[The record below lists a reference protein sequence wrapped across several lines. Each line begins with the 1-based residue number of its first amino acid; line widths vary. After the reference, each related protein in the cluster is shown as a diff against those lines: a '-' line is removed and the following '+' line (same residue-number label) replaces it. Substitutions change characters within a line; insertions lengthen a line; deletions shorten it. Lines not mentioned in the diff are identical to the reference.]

1 MQLYFI
7 RHGQSENNALWDATG
22 ASVGRSEDPDLTPL
36 GHQQAQ
42 CVAQFLQSKSADVA
56 SNPRDTQN
64 VTGFGITHLYT
75 SLMLRAVKTAGYVAA
90 ALNMPLVAWPEI
102 HEEGGIYQ
110 ESDGDLPR
118 GLPGKNRTYFE
129 THHANL
135 KLPAWLDDKGWWN
148 RPFETQEHFLPRAH
162 GFLTE
167 LLARHGGTQ
176 DHVAVVSH
184 GAFFVN
190 FMKVL
195 LSMPEKPGPRVWFAM
210 NNCAISRVDFEESFS
225 AVNYLNRAH
234 FLPAE
239 LIT

>member
-7 RHGQSENNALWDATG
+7 RHGQSVNNALWDTTG

-42 CVAQFLQSKSADVA
+42 HVAQFMQSKSADVA
-56 SNPRDTQN
+56 LHARDAQN
-64 VTGFGITHLYT
+64 VTGFRITHLYT
-75 SLMLRAVKTAGYVAA
+75 SLMIRAVKTASYVSS
-90 ALNMPLVAWPEI
+90 ALDMPLVAWPEI

-110 ESDGDLPR
+110 ENEGELPR
-118 GLPGKNRTYFE
+118 GLPGKNRAYFE
-129 THHANL
+129 THHPNL
-135 KLPAWLDDKGWWN
+135 KLPDGLDEKGWWN
-148 RPFETQEHFLPRAH
+148 RLFETQEYFLPRAQ

-167 LLARHGGTQ
+167 LLRRHGGTQ
-176 DHVAVVSH
+176 DRVAVVSH

-195 LSMPEKPGPRVWFAM
+195 LGMPEKPGTHLWFAM
-210 NNCAISRVDFEESFS
+210 NNCAISRVDFEENFS
-225 AVNYLNRAH
+225 AVNYINRAH
-234 FLPAE
+234 FLPPE